1 MVRVMRAVRRRSGYE
16 VTAVRRSAARAVRY
30 PGPERATAVQAL
42 KAAGAAMLA
51 WAVAAFWI
59 ESPMAL
65 MAPWTALVLVDST
78 VYRSLRAGAQQLGVI
93 SIGAV
98 WASVAMYLTR
108 GGTLP
113 AMAISL
119 PPLMLMAGYR
129 RLGAHGIYGAT
140 TALLVIAYGAYQ
152 PWQVGHRLLETLI
165 GALIGLSVNACV
177 LPPVR
182 LDGVRADLHTLAVE
196 CSDLLLAISDGL
208 RRPWGAAQ
216 ADAWEDQARRLH
228 RGVQAVALARHLAAE
243 STRLNPGRRMRRGHR
258 TPHPPLR
265 LDRQWED
272 VVHHLVALTHTLSGV
287 AARSHA
293 LSSPTDAFTHE
304 YAALA
309 HDLSCLC
316 ADRAE
321 LIARHDE
328 GSNEQPAR
336 AVTSWR
342 RYEQLLGKVH
352 NPEDTEAT
360 AVSGGLLV
368 SICQLLLT
376 LAPVGAER

>member
-1 MVRVMRAVRRRSGYE
+1 M
-16 VTAVRRSAARAVRY
+16 RRSASRAVRY

-51 WAVAAFWI
+51 WALAAFWI

-93 SIGAV
+93 SIGTV
-98 WASVAMYLTR
+98 WASVAMYLTH
-108 GGTLP
+108 GSTLP

-119 PPLMLMAGYR
+119 PPLMLIAGYR

-140 TALLVIAYGAYQ
+140 TALFVIAYGAYQ

-182 LDGVRADLHTLAVE
+182 LAGVRASLHALAVE
-196 CSDLLLAISDGL
+196 CGDLLQGISDGL
-208 RRPWGAAQ
+208 KHPWDPDQ
-216 ADAWEDQARRLH
+216 ADAWEGAARRLH
-228 RGVQAVALARHLAAE
+228 RGVQAVGRARHLAAE

-258 TPHPPLR
+258 TPHPPPR

-272 VVHHLVALTHTLSGV
+272 VVYRLTALTHTLSGI

-293 LSSPTDAFTHE
+293 LSPPTEAFTHD

-316 ADRAE
+316 ADQAE

-328 GSNEQPAR
+328 GGDEQQER
-336 AVTSWR
+336 AVASWK

-352 NPEDTEAT
+352 DQKDRAAT
-360 AVSGGLLV
+360 AVSGCLLI
-368 SICQLLLT
+368 SIRHVLIA
-376 LAPVGAER
+376 LAPERAEG